1 MKHTPGPWR
10 FELRGMIENAL
21 GGWIATSLD
30 ILDADGELVARIP
43 GPIGD
48 PQGERDHAD
57 ARLIAAAPD
66 MLAACEALVLADE
79 IGNPTDA
86 TLILEEALGKA
97 RAAIA
102 KARGE
107 S

>member
-1 MKHTPGPWR
+1 MTHTPGPWT
-10 FELRGMIENAL
+10 FELRGMIENAF

-48 PQGERDHAD
+48 PQGERDYAD

-66 MLAACEALVLADE
+66 LLAA
-79 IGNPTDA
+79 
-86 TLILEEALGKA
+86 LEEIVDIDTGEFAYRYERDWPELRKL
-97 RAAIA
+97 IA